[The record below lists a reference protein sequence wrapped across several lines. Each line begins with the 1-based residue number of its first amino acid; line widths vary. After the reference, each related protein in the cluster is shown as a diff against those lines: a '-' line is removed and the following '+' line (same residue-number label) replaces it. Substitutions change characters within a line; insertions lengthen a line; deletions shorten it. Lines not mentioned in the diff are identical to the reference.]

1 MISSKNENEEKKSM
15 MADIYGEAVFL
26 IIPVIALVFITAVK
40 NSISIE
46 TIVSSL
52 LLTSDWSIMSSV
64 IFGQCAYKVSRVVTL
79 LGSKT
84 DGRRY
89 AFYLARRIFLITISL
104 LVYAAVT
111 FSPNL
116 YIGVIQVILF
126 FLSIYFFFVDS
137 AGSYILL
144 NRNSFK

>member
-15 MADIYGEAVFL
+15 MADIYGEAIFL
-26 IIPVIALVFITAVK
+26 IIPVIALVIITAVK

-46 TIVSSL
+46 AIVSSL

-104 LVYAAVT
+104 LVYTSVT

-116 YIGVIQVILF
+116 YLGVIQVILF

-137 AGSYILL
+137 AGAYILL

>member
-26 IIPVIALVFITAVK
+26 IIPVIALVIITAVK

-46 TIVSSL
+46 EIVSSL

-104 LVYAAVT
+104 LVYASVT

-116 YIGVIQVILF
+116 YLGVIQVILF

-137 AGSYILL
+137 AGAYILL

>member
-1 MISSKNENEEKKSM
+1 MISSKDEGEEKKSM
-15 MADIYGEAVFL
+15 MADIYGEVIFL
-26 IIPVIALVFITAVK
+26 IIPVFALVFITIVK

-46 TIVSSL
+46 TIISSL

-64 IFGQCAYKVSRVVTL
+64 IFGQCAYKVSRVIAI
-79 LGSKT
+79 LGPKT

-89 AFYLARRIFLITISL
+89 AFYLARRLFLITISL
-104 LVYAAVT
+104 LVYAAMT
-111 FSPNL
+111 FSPDL

-126 FLSIYFFFVDS
+126 FLSIFFFFVDS
-137 AGSYILL
+137 ASSYILL

>member
-1 MISSKNENEEKKSM
+1 M
-15 MADIYGEAVFL
+15 MADIYGEAIFL
-26 IIPVIALVFITAVK
+26 IIPVIALVIITAVK

-46 TIVSSL
+46 AIVSSL

-104 LVYAAVT
+104 LVYTSVT

-116 YIGVIQVILF
+116 YLGVIQVILF

-137 AGSYILL
+137 AGAYILL